1 MCIRDRYMGIVQNL
15 NQDTRSAAM
24 ETQFKGPKIDKYDEN
39 FQPTR
44 AKIAH
49 ATGGIHLVDE
59 ENFRKVLT
67 SIMKTLGKKIMEGSI
82 LDVMKISRPALIS
95 HHTTYLEAC
104 ANDFMYYSQ
113 YVNLAAKERDPIKR
127 MKLVMAA
134 TVGGMHYNTEI
145 CMNRAP
151 VNPVIGETFQAVKPD
166 GSVFFAEQISHHP
179 PITAYLLI
187 GPNNI
192 YRMKGT
198 GEIHAEL
205 TGMNSAR
212 GYRIGKSVIEF
223 NDNTDIQIS
232 NPEIKVEGIVVG
244 DRRLN
249 YAKNTIFIDKANGLW
264 GDIIYNLD
272 ESGKITKLAGKLKSW
287 WKKETEEKLPS
298 DYLTVKISK
307 YEKLPDGGISK
318 EPLSEGNGSWLEYLQ
333 IDGDVLWRINDE
345 RELWNAPEILLPS
358 DSRLRDDL
366 QLIKNR
372 DFDKAQV
379 QEIRQITQLLSFP
392 LTQ

>member
-1 MCIRDRYMGIVQNL
+1 
-15 NQDTRSAAM
+15 
-24 ETQFKGPKIDKYDEN
+24 
-39 FQPTR
+39 
-44 AKIAH
+44 
-49 ATGGIHLVDE
+49 
-59 ENFRKVLT
+59 
-67 SIMKTLGKKIMEGSI
+67 
-82 LDVMKISRPALIS
+82 
-95 HHTTYLEAC
+95 
-104 ANDFMYYSQ
+104 
-113 YVNLAAKERDPIKR
+113 
-127 MKLVMAA
+127 
-134 TVGGMHYNTEI
+134 
-145 CMNRAP
+145 
-151 VNPVIGETFQAVKPD
+151 
-166 GSVFFAEQISHHP
+166 
-179 PITAYLLI
+179 
-187 GPNNI
+187 
-192 YRMKGT
+192 MKGT

-379 QEIRQITQLLSFP
+379 EKERIENLQRADSKLRKENASRKTNGALQTKAKYLMRFELKLSCALLSLHINSNNCEILSCRVLVFLLLVKKTKFHQKARSNIQSSP
-392 LTQ
+392 LRNDLISETDSRTLHNLSLIHI